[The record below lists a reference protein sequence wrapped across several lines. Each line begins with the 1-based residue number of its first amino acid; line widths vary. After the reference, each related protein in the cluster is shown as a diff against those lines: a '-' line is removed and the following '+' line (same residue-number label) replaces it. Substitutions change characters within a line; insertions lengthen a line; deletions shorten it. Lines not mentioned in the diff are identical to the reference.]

1 MYLPNEIQKLAALM
15 DLTVDTPPAV
25 EINSK
30 SAPRSI
36 IGQLVRQGFI
46 PSHRDTPD
54 NLKWL
59 VEGEGDCNPEPTIH
73 IIDLLGCYR
82 PHEDKVIVYELLV
95 HLCALKMGVDESI
108 LHRIVLLHEIA
119 HAVTHR
125 GREPDGSIWDL
136 FAAAEE
142 EKKEYFAQI
151 YTYKQLEREGE
162 TAAIT
167 AMDALADQQPN
178 LYQTYR
184 STTAQDVADIN
195 ASLLEA
201 RRQVSTGCE
210 AYSQAISTPW
220 RFQFS
225 NLQRYHE
232 PFVGYILMRAGAKM
246 PEGKLVT
253 SGTEI
258 EIDAKRI
265 KVRSYDYSPAGN
277 TLPPQGIS
285 SIFQTLT
292 DSNSVLHSYNFPD
305 PAGPHFLVQLRDGT
319 YNVSMRTPEILDIW
333 RKIVD
338 IVGESYPAL
347 ARVLHAYEP

>member
-1 MYLPNEIQKLAALM
+1 MHPPDEVQKLAALM
-15 DLTVDTPPAV
+15 DLTVDNPPAV

-46 PSHRDTPD
+46 PSHRDAPD

-59 VEGEGDCNPEPTIH
+59 VEGEGDCNPDPTIH

-82 PHEDKVIVYELLV
+82 PHDNKVIVYELLV
-95 HLCALKMGVDESI
+95 HLCALKMGVDERI

-125 GREPDGSIWDL
+125 GREPDGSLWDL
-136 FAAAEE
+136 FIAAEA

-151 YTYKQLEREGE
+151 YAYKQLEREGE
-162 TAAIT
+162 TTAIT
-167 AMDALADQQPN
+167 AMDALADQQPDI
-178 LYQTYR
+178 YQTYR
-184 STTAQDVADIN
+184 SATAEDVTAIN
-195 ASLLEA
+195 ASLVEA
-201 RRQVSTGCE
+201 RRQVPTGCQ
-210 AYSQAISTPW
+210 AYRQAISTPW
-220 RFQFS
+220 RFHFS
-225 NLQRYHE
+225 NLQRYRA
-232 PFVGYILMRAGAKM
+232 PFVGYILMHAGAKM

-258 EIDAKRI
+258 EIDANRI
-265 KVRSYDYSPAGN
+265 KVKSYDYRPSGN

-285 SIFQTLT
+285 RIFQTLT
-292 DSNSVLHSYNFPD
+292 DSKSVLQSQNCPD
-305 PAGPHFLVQLRDGT
+305 PADPHFLVQLRDAT
-319 YNVSMRTPEILDIW
+319 YNVSIRTPEILDIW

-347 ARVLHAYEP
+347 AKVLQGYEP